1 MTTKCNFFKI
11 KSIMAIWCS
20 KKHFPLVLSLSCLK
34 RLLSRV
40 QRHNYSIAPFM
51 GERKN
56 TSETVFFF
64 LRECRSFYSHDAPP
78 RWYQQNFPFS
88 RMFKC
93 IKMAFNKLFFILQ
106 IKNMCAT
113 HSRMFCRFFCRL
125 LCRIIFVLFSNLAPN
140 KTGNTYTKQK
150 TIAIGGV
157 PELKRITSDISQR
170 FREYDLKKFGRKPA
184 SISSCAIIISL

>member
-78 RWYQQNFPFS
+78 PRSYQQNFPFS

-106 IKNMCAT
+106 KKNMCVQHTPGCSADF
-113 HSRMFCRFFCRL
+113 SAVCSV
-125 LCRIIFVLFSNLAPN
+125 VLFSYCFRIWRQIKLATRTRN
-140 KTGNTYTKQK
+140 KRRS
-150 TIAIGGV
+150 
-157 PELKRITSDISQR
+157 P
-170 FREYDLKKFGRKPA
+170 
-184 SISSCAIIISL
+184 